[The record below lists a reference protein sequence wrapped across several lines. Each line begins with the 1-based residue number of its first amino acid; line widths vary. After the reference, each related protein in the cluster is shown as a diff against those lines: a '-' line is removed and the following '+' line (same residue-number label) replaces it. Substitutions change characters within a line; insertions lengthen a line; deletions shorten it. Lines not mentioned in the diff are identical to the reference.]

1 MEAERP
7 ALRTGAVVTGHSR
20 GLGEGIAAA
29 LLTRGI
35 AVLGLSRSR
44 NPDLAARHP
53 HLLHEVTLDLGDLA
67 GLKAW
72 LTGSELGDFFSQCE
86 TVLLIN
92 NAGTLQPMGPLHRQD
107 PGSVLQASLLNVAA
121 PLALSAAFVR
131 ATPDAAERRIL
142 HLSSGAGRNGYPG
155 WAVYCASK
163 AALDHHARSVAADA
177 VPGVTIC
184 SLAPGIIETAMQAE
198 IRASALEDF
207 PMRERFEAMHRE
219 GALRPPGDVG
229 ARVVAFLLSE
239 SFGREPVADLRG

>member
-1 MEAERP
+1 MGAERP
-7 ALRTGAVVTGHSR
+7 ALQTGAVVTGHTR

-35 AVLGLSRSR
+35 AVLGLSRSG

-53 HLLHEVTLDLGDLA
+53 DLLNEVALDLGDVAALQTWLA
-67 GLKAW
+67 GSALV
-72 LTGSELGDFFSQCE
+72 DFFSRCQ

-107 PGSVLQASLLNVAA
+107 ARAVVQASVLNVAA

-131 ATPDAAERRIL
+131 ATPDAADRRIL
-142 HLSSGAGRNGYPG
+142 HVSSGAGRSAYPG

-177 VPGVTIC
+177 QPGVRIC
-184 SLAPGIIETAMQAE
+184 SLAPGVIATAMQAE
-198 IRASALEDF
+198 IRASDLQDF

-219 GALRPPGDVG
+219 GALRAPDDVA
-229 ARVVAFLLSE
+229 ARVVTFLLAA